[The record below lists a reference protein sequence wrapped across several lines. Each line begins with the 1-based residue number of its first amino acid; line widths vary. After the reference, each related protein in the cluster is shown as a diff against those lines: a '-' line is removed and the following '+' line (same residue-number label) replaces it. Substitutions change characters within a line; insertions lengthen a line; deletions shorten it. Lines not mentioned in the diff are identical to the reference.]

1 MNKPIILGLILF
13 LVVFAAIF
21 LIVQRRSGQEQAA
34 PGAITIEKDAEGPST
49 RRINVKLF
57 FNSGGSTVLVPE
69 DRAILYEENL
79 HAQIQELLKELIKG
93 PKGALAATIPS
104 GTQLRDL
111 FISKDGIAYAD
122 FSSEISSNHIGGS
135 AAEMD
140 TVYSIVNTIALNFPQ
155 IKGVQ
160 ILVEDQAVETL
171 NGHLDLSR
179 PLKPDKSLIQPI
191 AKSSKKS

>member
-1 MNKPIILGLILF
+1 MNKPIVLGLILF
-13 LVVFAAIF
+13 LIAFALIFVV
-21 LIVQRRSGQEQAA
+21 VQRRSEQKQSA
-34 PGAITIEKDAEGPST
+34 PEALTIEKGGETPGS

-79 HAQIQELLKELIKG
+79 HAQIQEVLKELIKG
-93 PKGALAATIPS
+93 PKGALAGTIPI

-122 FSSEISSNHIGGS
+122 FSSELSENHIGGS

-155 IKGVQ
+155 ITGVQ

-171 NGHLDLSR
+171 KGHLDLSR
-179 PLKPDKSLIQPI
+179 PLKPNRSLIQI
-191 AKSSKKS
+191 DEKSSKKS